1 MLIFVIDMNIKT
13 DIPQI
18 YVLRKRIE
26 QKIGFTP
33 TMHIHFLK
41 LVSIIEGE
49 LREHVSESTL
59 ERVWGYSTRGYE
71 SVSLR
76 TLNVLSQLIGCRDWD
91 EFCTM
96 LRNELMFESDLFHVD
111 TILTSQLKINTRLR
125 IGWMPD
131 RICEIRYLG
140 NNRFVIEKVVNSSTL
155 IPGDSFSCLNFQK
168 GRALYMDLFCKANE
182 EHCERVHYAVGLRN
196 GITSLEIL

>member
-1 MLIFVIDMNIKT
+1 MNIKT

-76 TLNVLSQLIGCRDWD
+76 TLNVFVFIKVLAIKVST
-91 EFCTM
+91 FFVK
-96 LRNELMFESDLFHVD
+96 NH
-111 TILTSQLKINTRLR
+111 TSFI
-125 IGWMPD
+125 
-131 RICEIRYLG
+131 
-140 NNRFVIEKVVNSSTL
+140 
-155 IPGDSFSCLNFQK
+155 
-168 GRALYMDLFCKANE
+168 
-182 EHCERVHYAVGLRN
+182 
-196 GITSLEIL
+196 